1 MNGKDSGQITELLN
15 DLGAGNRSAQ
25 SKLVPLVYPE
35 LRRIAARY
43 MRKERPDHTL
53 QATALVNE
61 AYLRVVGQTQNW
73 QNRAHFFA
81 IAAELMREILVD
93 HARKRQAAKR
103 GGGAY
108 VVNFEDCLVVTEEA
122 LDVILD
128 VDRAIGQLAA
138 LDARQADMVVYRFFG
153 GLTEEEIAEVLN
165 VSVRTVKRDWKM
177 AKAWLH
183 GVLARQQSAHDA

>member
-25 SKLVPLVYPE
+25 SKLIPLVYPE

-43 MRKERPDHTL
+43 MRRERPDHTL

-61 AYLRVVGQTQNW
+61 AYLRVVGQIQNW

-103 GGGAY
+103 GGGSY
-108 VVNFEDCLVVTEEA
+108 VVNIEDCLVVTEEA